1 MSPGSVWSDAA
12 AMSGPGLEFHVVLA
26 ALVIDAAS
34 GDPPWLYR
42 RVPHPVA
49 VLGKLVEIAERV
61 LYVPSPRWR
70 CTAGGGATV
79 AVVVFASVAAAWLI
93 ERFLVERWTHGWVL
107 EAVIASTLLAFRGLH
122 DHAGAVA
129 RGLERSLAAGRV
141 AVSRI
146 VGRDPDRLDE
156 AGVARGAVESIA
168 ENFSDGVVA
177 PLFWYAIGGLP
188 GLFAYKAVNTLDS
201 MIGHR
206 TERYRHFGTPAARL
220 DDAVNWL
227 PARLAGLYFVAAAW
241 LLPGASGGRAWRAM
255 VRDARKH
262 RSPNAG
268 WQEAAVAGALDF
280 ALAGPRR
287 YPHETVDDAWMGD
300 GSAMLD
306 AGDVKASLHL
316 YITAGT
322 LVALTLALLWWLI

>member
-1 MSPGSVWSDAA
+1 MG
-12 AMSGPGLEFHVVLA
+12 GPGLEFHVVLA
-26 ALVIDAAS
+26 ALLIDAAT

-42 RVPHPVA
+42 RVPHPVV
-49 VLGKLVEIAERV
+49 VLGKLVELAERI
-61 LYVPSPRWR
+61 LYAPSPRWR
-70 CTAGGGATV
+70 GVAGGAVTVV
-79 AVVVFASVAAAWLI
+79 AVVGAGVAVAWPI
-93 ERFLVERWTHGWVL
+93 DRFLVEGRAHGWVL

-129 RGLERSLAAGRV
+129 RGLEQSLAAGRE
-141 AVSRI
+141 AVSHI
-146 VGRDPDRLDE
+146 VGRDPASLDE

-177 PLFWYAIGGLP
+177 PLFWYALAGLP
-188 GLFAYKAVNTLDS
+188 GLLACKAVNTLDS

-206 TERYRHFGTPAARL
+206 TERYLHFGSTAARL
-220 DDAVNWL
+220 DDLVNYL

-241 LLPGASGGRAWRAM
+241 LLPGASGGRAWRVM
-255 VRDARKH
+255 IRDARRH

-268 WQEAAVAGALDF
+268 WQEAAVAGALDV

-300 GSAMLD
+300 GRTRLD
-306 AGDVKASLHL
+306 AGDIRRCLHL
-316 YITAGT
+316 YITAVA

>member
-1 MSPGSVWSDAA
+1 
-12 AMSGPGLEFHVVLA
+12 MSGLGFEFHVVLA
-26 ALVIDAAS
+26 ALLIDAVT
-34 GDPPWLYR
+34 GDPPWIYR
-42 RVPHPVA
+42 RAPHPVA
-49 VLGKLVEIAERV
+49 VLGKLVELAERV
-61 LYVPSPRWR
+61 LYAPSPRWR
-70 CTAGGGATV
+70 CVLGGAV
-79 AVVVFASVAAAWLI
+79 SVAAVVGASVAAAWSI
-93 ERFLVERWTHGWVL
+93 DRFLVERWTHGWAL
-107 EAVIASTLLAFRGLH
+107 EAMIASTLIAFRGLH

-129 RGLERSLAAGRV
+129 RGLEQSLAAGRD

-146 VGRDPDRLDE
+146 VGRDPVSLDE

-177 PLFWYAIGGLP
+177 PVFWYAIAGLP

-201 MIGHR
+201 MIAHR
-206 TERYRHFGTPAARL
+206 TERYRHFGTAAARL
-220 DDAVNWL
+220 DDLANYL

-241 LLPGASGGRAWRAM
+241 LLPGANGGRAWRVM
-255 VRDARKH
+255 LRDARKH

-280 ALAGPRR
+280 TIAGPRR

-300 GSAMLD
+300 GRARLGP
-306 AGDVKASLHL
+306 GDIRSCLHL